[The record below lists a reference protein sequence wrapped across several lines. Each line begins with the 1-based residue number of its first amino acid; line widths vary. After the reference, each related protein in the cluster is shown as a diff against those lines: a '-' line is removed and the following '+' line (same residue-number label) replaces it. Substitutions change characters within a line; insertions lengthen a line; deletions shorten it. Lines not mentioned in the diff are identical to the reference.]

1 MRISV
6 VIRRYIKVL
15 AKDAQ
20 PPSLHYL
27 QRAVGTVSLSVAACK
42 IRGSRLVDLREQ
54 GSLRTVFPR
63 PSQHEVTAV
72 ILNTAGGV
80 AAGDRFTI
88 DASVAENAQLSITTQ
103 AAERIYGAPD
113 QTIGRIQTTLTV
125 QSGARIN
132 WLPQETILFDG
143 CRLNRALNVEVA
155 ADATFLMVEPIVFGR
170 TASGEVIHSGY
181 FNDRV
186 RISSEGRPVYFDS
199 IQMSGDMTAALNR
212 SAVGRK
218 ARAVASIVFFNA
230 HAADHLQSVR
240 RLLPDTAG
248 ASLIS
253 DTLMTIRILAE
264 DSFALRQALL
274 PILDLLTDNAM
285 PKNWKL

>member
-1 MRISV
+1 MRISIP
-6 VIRRYIKVL
+6 IRRFIKVL

-20 PPSLHYL
+20 PPPLQYL
-27 QRAVGTVSLSVAACK
+27 QRAVGTASLSVAACK
-42 IRGSRLVDLREQ
+42 MRGSRLADLREQ

-63 PSQHEVTAV
+63 PSQREVTAV

-88 DASVAENAQLSITTQ
+88 DALAAENAQLSMTTQ

-113 QTIGRIQTTLTV
+113 QTMGRIKTTLTV
-125 QSGARIN
+125 QNGARIN

-143 CRLNRALNVEVA
+143 CRLNRTLNVEVA

-186 RISSEGRPVYFDS
+186 RITTDGAPIYYDG
-199 IQMSGDMTAALNR
+199 IQMSGDMAATLNR
-212 SAVGRK
+212 SAVGCK
-218 ARAVASIVFFNA
+218 ARAVANIVFFNA
-230 HAADHLQSVR
+230 HAADHLRNVR
-240 RLLPDTAG
+240 QLLPDTAG

-253 DTLMTIRILAE
+253 DTLMSIRILAE